1 MAKTLYDDRMSDSDA
16 LMWTIERD
24 PILRSTII
32 GVWVL
37 DRPPDPDRLRATLEA
52 TVRSIPRMRQ
62 RVIQDPL
69 GVAPPRWAEDE
80 DFHFDYHVRRVAAP
94 GKGTRDDLLAV
105 AEPIAMQAFDRDR
118 PLWELTQV
126 DGLEGGR
133 SGAVL
138 KLHHAI
144 SDGVGLVRMTEGLV
158 ERSADPRPP
167 SVSDT
172 DEPKA
177 PEVTAEPWS
186 PLDEALEGLRYQA
199 SRRIEQG
206 RSAAGAVLQG
216 LGRLAR
222 GPLDALQ
229 EAADVAGSAGRLLAP
244 ASEPMSP
251 IMRGRSL
258 KVRLHTFSRPLEALR
273 AAGKSING
281 TVNDAFVASIAGGL
295 GRYHAQHGHH
305 VDELRMSMPVNL
317 RHGDKAKKAGNQFA
331 PVRFAVPIAIADA
344 QERMREIRAR
354 VTKERAEPSLPALDI
369 LAGALNRLPA
379 AAATAAFGGMMKAV
393 DFVTSNVPGPPFP
406 VWMSGARIV
415 EMIPFG
421 PLSGA
426 AANITLFSYDGE
438 VQVGVTSDGV
448 AIPDPERLMECLEAS
463 MDDVLAAVS
472 S

>member
-1 MAKTLYDDRMSDSDA
+1 MAGTVYEDRMSDSDA

-24 PILRSTII
+24 PILRSTIVA
-32 GVWVL
+32 VWVL
-37 DRPPDPDRLRATLEA
+37 DRPPDPDRLRAKLEA
-52 TVRSIPRMRQ
+52 TVRAIPRMRQ
-62 RVIQDPL
+62 HVIQDPL
-69 GVAPPRWAEDE
+69 GVAPPRWAQDA
-80 DFHFDYHVRRVAAP
+80 DFDFDYHVRRVAAP

-118 PLWELTQV
+118 PLWEFTQV

-144 SDGVGLVRMTEGLV
+144 SDGVGLVRMTAGLV
-158 ERSADPRPP
+158 ERSAEPEPP
-167 SVSDT
+167 SRTERD
-172 DEPKA
+172 DAPA

-186 PLDEALEGLRYQA
+186 PLDEALDALRYQA

-222 GPLDALQ
+222 GPIGALQ

-244 ASEPMSP
+244 ASEPLSP
-251 IMRGRSL
+251 LMRGRSL
-258 KVRLHTFSRPLEALR
+258 KVRLHAFGRPLAALR
-273 AAGKSING
+273 AAGKSVDG
-281 TVNDAFVASIAGGL
+281 TVNDAFVAGIAGGL
-295 GRYHAQHGHH
+295 ARYHAQHGHH
-305 VDELRMSMPVNL
+305 VEELRMSMPVNL
-317 RHGDKAKKAGNQFA
+317 RHGDKARKAGNQFA
-331 PVRFAVPIAIADA
+331 PVRFAVPAGIADPR
-344 QERMREIRAR
+344 ERMREIHAR
-354 VTKERAEPSLPALDI
+354 VAKERAEPSLPALDI
-369 LAGALNRLPA
+369 LAGALNRLPGS
-379 AAATAAFGGMMKAV
+379 AATAAFGGMLKSV
-393 DFVTSNVPGPPFP
+393 DFVTSNVPGPHFP

-438 VQVGVTSDGV
+438 VQVGVNSDGV
-448 AIPDPERLMECLEAS
+448 AIPDPDRLVECLEAG
-463 MDDVLAAVS
+463 MDEVLAS
-472 S
+472 

>member
-24 PILRSTII
+24 PVLRSTIVS
-32 GVWVL
+32 VWVL
-37 DRPPDPDRLRATLEA
+37 DGPPDQDRLHAKLEA

-62 RVIQDPL
+62 RVVQDPL

-80 DFHFDYHVRRVAAP
+80 DFHFDYHVRRVSAP
-94 GKGTRDDLLAV
+94 GKGTREDLLAV

-118 PLWELTQV
+118 PLWEFTQV

-144 SDGVGLVRMTEGLV
+144 SDGVGLVRMTVGMV
-158 ERSADPRPP
+158 ERSADPEPP
-167 SVSDT
+167 SVSAA
-172 DEPKA
+172 DEPEA

-186 PLDEALEGLRYQA
+186 PLDETLDALRYQA

-222 GPLDALQ
+222 GPLGALQ

-251 IMRGRSL
+251 LMRGRSL
-258 KVRLHTFSRPLEALR
+258 KVQLHAFSRPLAALQ
-273 AAGKSING
+273 AAGKSIDG
-281 TVNDAFVASIAGGL
+281 TVNDAFVAGIAGGL
-295 GRYHAQHGHH
+295 GRYHAQHGCH

-331 PVRFAVPIAIADA
+331 PVRFAVPVNIVDPR
-344 QERMREIRAR
+344 ERMREIHAR

-369 LAGALNRLPA
+369 LAGALNRLPGS
-379 AAATAAFGGMMKAV
+379 AATAAFGGMMKAV
-393 DFVTSNVPGPPFP
+393 DFVTSNVRGPSFP
-406 VWMSGARIV
+406 VWMSGARII

-438 VQVGVTSDGV
+438 IQVGVTSDGV
-448 AIPDPERLMECLEAS
+448 AVPDPERLLECLEAG
-463 MDDVLAAVS
+463 MDEVLAIS
-472 S
+472 GE

>member
-1 MAKTLYDDRMSDSDA
+1 MSDADA

-24 PILRSTII
+24 PVLRSTIV

-37 DRPPDPDRLRATLEA
+37 DRPPDPDRMRAKLEA

-62 RVIQDPL
+62 RVVQDPL

-94 GKGTRDDLLAV
+94 GKGTRDDLLSV

-118 PLWELTQV
+118 PLWEFTQV

-133 SGAVL
+133 AGAVL
-138 KLHHAI
+138 KLHHAM

-158 ERSADPRPP
+158 ERSADPEPP

-172 DEPKA
+172 GEPDF
-177 PEVTAEPWS
+177 PEVTADPWS
-186 PLDEALEGLRYQA
+186 PLDEALDALRYQA
-199 SRRIEQG
+199 SRRVEQG
-206 RSAAGAVLQG
+206 RSAAGAVLHG

-222 GPLDALQ
+222 GPIGALQ

-244 ASEPMSP
+244 ASEPLSP
-251 IMRGRSL
+251 LMRGRSL
-258 KVRLHTFSRPLEALR
+258 TVKLHTFSRSLAALR
-273 AAGKSING
+273 AAGKSIDG
-281 TVNDAFVASIAGGL
+281 TVNDAFVAGIAGGFC
-295 GRYHAQHGHH
+295 RYHAQHGKA

-317 RHGDKAKKAGNQFA
+317 RHGENARKAGNQFA
-331 PVRFAVPIAIADA
+331 PVRFAVPVSVADPK
-344 QERMREIRAR
+344 ERMREIHAR

-369 LAGALNRLPA
+369 LAGALNRLPG
-379 AAATAAFGGMMKAV
+379 AAATAAFGGMLKSV
-393 DFVTSNVPGPPFP
+393 DFITSNVPGPPFP

-448 AIPDPERLMECLEAS
+448 AIPDPQRLVACLEAG
-463 MDDVLAAVS
+463 MDEVLAAGAAA
-472 S
+472 